1 MTRRLLLG
9 LAVTASLLTGCS
21 ADPPAPV
28 PVPEKQ
34 SRVHCDLIFPAP
46 ATVSPPVAAARAA
59 VEMRSRHAR

>member
-1 MTRRLLLG
+1 MNNFCVIP
-9 LAVTASLLTGCS
+9 LAVTTLLLASCT

-46 ATVSPPVAAARAA
+46 LPPSEDEVLLP
-59 VEMRSRHAR
+59 

>member
-1 MTRRLLLG
+1 MTRRVLLA
-9 LAVTASLLTGCS
+9 LAVIASLLTGCT

-46 ATVSPPVAAARAA
+46 LPPSEDEVLLP
-59 VEMRSRHAR
+59 